1 MNRGRPEV
9 PKRREHSRVLRSR
22 FAPPTPAP
30 VAPEPKKVIPDT
42 TKQPLASQRELARQ
56 RAALGFDDI
65 PIASAEE
72 VREEE
77 QKRDRTH
84 KWAKKTYNKQF
95 SAEKRQRVVKF
106 FKNKEYLKWKED
118 LEWAMR
124 ADRDDPAEEELP
136 VAKAAPTLT
145 PRRREKQH
153 APAPKHDSQPAATA
167 PSVHSPTPP
176 THVDAHKTIDINI
189 NFGALPK
196 LPKPK
201 LVREAILASIRRIRW
216 NRRTQIISGALAVVI
231 VGGITYAVISA
242 QNHPK
247 TTSTTIAQKPTYQTI
262 VPSNKPASSLKWQ
275 RVSPPNGDPVFA
287 YADTING
294 VSIFVSQ
301 QPIPDSF
308 QPNVD
313 DKVAELAASY
323 TATDKISA
331 GSTPIY
337 VGTSAQGPQSV
348 IFSKNNL
355 LVLIKS
361 ASKVSDDAWASYA
374 SSLQ

>member
-1 MNRGRPEV
+1 VFG
-9 PKRREHSRVLRSR
+9 SR
-22 FAPPTPAP
+22 FAPPTPVTAP
-30 VAPEPKKVIPDT
+30 TPKKP
-42 TKQPLASQRELARQ
+42 TKKPPVETDSPEQKLASQRELARQ

-65 PIASAEE
+65 PIASASE
-72 VREEE
+72 VRQETE
-77 QKRDRTH
+77 KRERVG
-84 KWAKKTYNKQF
+84 KWAKKTYKKQF
-95 SAEKRQRVVKF
+95 SAEKRRQVVKF

-118 LEWAMR
+118 LEWAMK
-124 ADRDDPAEEELP
+124 ADRDDTEVQQSSETSP
-136 VAKAAPTLT
+136 KLT
-145 PRRREKQH
+145 PRPADQRRIRVPERDSKSTSQAITH
-153 APAPKHDSQPAATA
+153 AQTVAPVPAATD
-167 PSVHSPTPP
+167 S
-176 THVDAHKTIDINI
+176 HKTIDINI

-196 LPKPK
+196 LPKPTK
-201 LVREAILASIRRIRW
+201 LSPAALLARIKSIRW
-216 NRRTQIISGALAVVI
+216 NRRTQIASGIVVLTVI
-231 VGGITYAVISA
+231 VAAAYIITNA

-262 VPSNKPASSLKWQ
+262 VPSNKPSSSLTWQ
-275 RVSPPNGDPVFA
+275 RVSPPGSDPVFA
-287 YADTING
+287 YADTIDG

-313 DKVAELAASY
+313 DKVAQLAASY

-331 GSTPIY
+331 GSTPVY

-361 ASKVSDDAWASYA
+361 ASKISDDAWTSYA
-374 SSLQ
+374 NSLQ